1 MKLWR
6 IVIREIL
13 HNRLTFLVALLSVT
27 VAVGVFTAELTV
39 LDAYDIETERIL
51 SEKSAR
57 LEEDM
62 RVMEDDYRKI
72 MKELGYNLLI
82 LPKGQKLGNFYAD
95 GYASK
100 LMPEDFVTRLSET
113 DIMTIQHLLPSL
125 ERKIRWPEQAN
136 RTIILVGTRGEVPY
150 LRRNPKEPMLD
161 AVKPGEIVLGYELW
175 NSIGLELGDRVTLL
189 GRKFTVGERYLQRGN
204 KDDITAWVDLETAQE
219 MLGCEGEINAIVALK
234 CMCEANEIGLV
245 RKQVA
250 DILPE
255 TQVIEIDN
263 KVVTRAKA
271 RERAK
276 ATADSALSAEKLY
289 RENLRGK
296 QEEFASWL
304 VPLVILGSAILIG
317 VLAFNNVRERRA
329 EIGILR
335 AIGYRSNQILTI
347 FIAKALVL
355 GTLGAIIGY
364 SCGFAIAAASI
375 NDSTVAINTPDLFN
389 LSVLIA
395 VLLSVPLLS
404 AVSSWIPALIAARQD
419 PAGILSEE

>member
-1 MKLWR
+1 MTLWR
-6 IVIREIL
+6 LVIREIL
-13 HNRLTFLVALLSVT
+13 HNRLTFLVALLSVAA
-27 VAVGVFTAELTV
+27 AVGVFTAELTV
-39 LDAYDIETERIL
+39 LNAYDIETERIL

-62 RVMEDDYRKI
+62 RAMEDDYRKI

-82 LPKGQKLGNFYAD
+82 LPKGQKLENFYAD

-100 LMPEDFVTRLSET
+100 LMPEEFVTRLSET

-136 RTIILVGTRGEVPY
+136 RAIILVGTRGEVPY
-150 LRRNPKEPMLD
+150 LRRSLKEPMLD

-175 NSIGLELGDRVTLL
+175 NSIGLEPGDGVKLL
-189 GRKFTVGERYLQRGN
+189 GREFTVGDRHPQRGTR
-204 KDDITAWVDLETAQE
+204 DDITAWIDLGTAQE
-219 MLGCEGEINAIVALK
+219 MLGCEGKINAIVALK
-234 CMCEANEIGLV
+234 CLCEGNEIELV
-245 RKQVA
+245 RKEVA
-250 DILPE
+250 AILPE

-276 ATADSALSAEKLY
+276 AAADSALAAERLY
-289 RENLRGK
+289 RDNLRGK

-304 VPLVILGSAILIG
+304 VPLVILGSTVLIG
-317 VLAFNNVRERRA
+317 VLAFNNVRERRT

-335 AIGYRSNQILTI
+335 AIGYRSNQILTV
-347 FIAKALVL
+347 FIAKAFVL
-355 GTLGAIIGY
+355 GGVGAMVGY
-364 SCGFAIAAASI
+364 VLGFA
-375 NDSTVAINTPDLFN
+375 VAIASVSDSAVVINASELFS
-389 LSVLIA
+389 LAVLIS
-395 VLLSVPLLS
+395 VLLSAPFLS
-404 AVSSWIPALIAARQD
+404 AVASWIPALVAARQD